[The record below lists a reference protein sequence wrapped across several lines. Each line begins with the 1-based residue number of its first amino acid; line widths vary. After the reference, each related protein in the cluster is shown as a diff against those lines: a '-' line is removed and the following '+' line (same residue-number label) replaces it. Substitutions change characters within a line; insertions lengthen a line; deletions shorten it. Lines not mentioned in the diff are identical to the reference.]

1 MEPLVFKI
9 ETQADDSGV
18 RNYEKSLGGLDVSS
32 RKAAGALK
40 NFSRDLVNAK
50 SGADVA
56 AAGAESLSRVL
67 EKSLAGVVVIGAIKI
82 VTDQINKMAETLRAV
97 GESSKAAVTQ
107 LERMGDIKGIDDAI
121 KQVGV
126 VNQNLDTITQKLGSI
141 QEGNW
146 FTKLA
151 DSLTGTSKELK
162 EQQQTFEKVR
172 DSIIA
177 YGFAVEQDNAQRMSQ
192 LNDEQ
197 KKYEAIQQKL
207 RKNLDIINQ
216 VKDANDRASAA
227 QSANALAG
235 IETQNLTI
243 KLIEEETK
251 KQNEQNE
258 KRQKAIE
265 DQIKKEKELGEAQQK
280 RFNELYN
287 AEVKSQEQTQKR
299 IDAEIKAEEERTAKR
314 ASLEADVAVAKE
326 EEQKAIGEA
335 VPSILKYGSGGSG
348 ARGRETSAERGARE
362 AGERAYTTGRR
373 EASDAEIQRTI
384 NVIKEEKKAVGDTTF
399 TGINEAKNRLID
411 IFKSE
416 QKSRGSASIGIDRA
430 TKSVTKSTTAL
441 SDFNKSASEASSKTE
456 TFSTNL
462 SDLGTGFDD
471 AMKSA
476 DMFSS
481 GLIENSGN
489 MIDGFLKTGDSSS
502 ELANDFD
509 DASKSV
515 EDFNK
520 RIKTS
525 GGGAAGAVTTGGKK
539 SGEKGLGD
547 IYTLLDENLKEMR
560 TYALVK

>member
-18 RNYEKSLGGLDVSS
+18 RKYEKSLGGLDVSS
-32 RKAAGALK
+32 KKAAGALK
-40 NFSRDLVNAK
+40 NFSRDLLNAK

-67 EKSLAGVVVIGAIKI
+67 EKSLAGVVVIGGIKI

-97 GESSKAAVTQ
+97 GESSKSAVTQ

-162 EQQQTFEKVR
+162 EQQQTFERVR

-197 KKYEAIQQKL
+197 KQYEAIQQKL

-216 VKDANDRASAA
+216 VKDANARASAE

-243 KLIEEETK
+243 KLIEEQTK
-251 KQNEQNE
+251 KENEQNE
-258 KRQKAIE
+258 KRQKAID
-265 DQIKKEKELGEAQQK
+265 DQIKKEKELGETQQK
-280 RFNELYN
+280 RFNELY
-287 AEVKSQEQTQKR
+287 
-299 IDAEIKAEEERTAKR
+299 DAEIKSQKAMQDRMDVARGQELQQNLTQAEQSQKQNTAKQATAYAR
-314 ASLEADVAVAKE
+314 EKT
-326 EEQKAIGEA
+326 
-335 VPSILKYGSGGSG
+335 GGSG
-348 ARGRETSAERGARE
+348 STGGRPTSFELGLEKGIQEAFKKGRRDAANAEIERTVDQIKK
-362 AGERAYTTGRR
+362 ERAAAGDTRFTDTNDAMSRLKDEAKKTAYNQGRASYGT
-373 EASDAEIQRTI
+373 EQMAKSVSDA
-384 NVIKEEKKAVGDTTF
+384 KSKLYDF
-399 TGINEAKNRLID
+399 SNE
-411 IFKSE
+411 
-416 QKSRGSASIGIDRA
+416 
-430 TKSVTKSTTAL
+430 TKS
-441 SDFNKSASEASSKTE
+441 SSKSTE

-462 SDLGTGFDD
+462 SDLNTGFDD

-476 DMFSS
+476 DNFSS
-481 GLIENSGN
+481 GMTENSGN
-489 MIDGFLKTGDSSS
+489 MIEDFLDTGKSSS
-502 ELANDFD
+502 DLASEFDKASEAVDDFTKTTS
-509 DASKSV
+509 ASG
-515 EDFNK
+515 E
-520 RIKTS
+520 RGG
-525 GGGAAGAVTTGGKK
+525 GGGAAGGKR
-539 SGEKGLGD
+539 GEKGLGD
-547 IYTLLDENLKEMR
+547 IWELLNKNLTEMR